1 MKTQVVLIVCLL
13 ALVLFS
19 AGCSGFWDQPGKT
32 AQEVNRDHYRILR
45 INNQQMMRDLDR
57 WLGFDKPSMLTEMKI
72 P

>member
-1 MKTQVVLIVCLL
+1 MKTQILLIVLL
-13 ALVLFS
+13 LVIVLVS
-19 AGCSGFWDQPGKT
+19 LGCSQPGKT

-57 WLGFDKPSMLTEMKI
+57 WLGFDKPSMLTERKI